1 MKDLCASIL
10 SAIMLLVALVPV
22 TGAHSLPP
30 WPQTSEQSCSS
41 LKHHVTSILTL
52 LTTSNSG
59 GVCRSTLSSGSTV
72 YYSYYDD
79 LPRVVIPLI
88 STCSGTTDCIIAAV
102 KLLQPCVRGETV
114 ELACSVGTLKVTILS
129 EQRTS
134 KIHPEV
140 FLIQIVTGQRQ
151 RQCLCDGLHKILD
164 MARIVKTIVCPHG
177 RGGSNIVRHR
187 KLVQI
192 LLMLLR

>member
-1 MKDLCASIL
+1 
-10 SAIMLLVALVPV
+10 MLLVALLPV

-30 WPQTSEQSCSS
+30 WPLTMHHSASSATSTSEQSCAS
-41 LKHHVTSILTL
+41 LRHHVSSILTL

-72 YYSYYDD
+72 FYSHYDD

-88 STCSGTTDCIIAAV
+88 STYSCSGTTDCIIAAV
-102 KLLQPCVRGETV
+102 EFLQPCVRGETV
-114 ELACSVGTLKVTILS
+114 ELACSVGALKVTLLS
-129 EQRTS
+129 DQRTS

-151 RQCLCDGLHKILD
+151 RQCLCDGLHQILD

-177 RGGSNIVRHR
+177 HGGLNVVRHR

-192 LLMLLR
+192 LLMLL

>member
-72 YYSYYDD
+72 FYSHYDD

-88 STCSGTTDCIIAAV
+88 STYSYSGTTDCIIAAV
-102 KLLQPCVRGETV
+102 EFLQPCVRGETV
-114 ELACSVGTLKVTILS
+114 ELACSVGALKVTLLS
-129 EQRTS
+129 DQRTS
-134 KIHPEV
+134 
-140 FLIQIVTGQRQ
+140 
-151 RQCLCDGLHKILD
+151 
-164 MARIVKTIVCPHG
+164 
-177 RGGSNIVRHR
+177 N
-187 KLVQI
+187 
-192 LLMLLR
+192 